1 MLLRERK
8 HGLIFKL
15 EPLHAVSLNNV
26 LVPSLAIESAGKK
39 SGETGLG
46 FRVCLMRISGTISFL
61 SLSDFPFFFML
72 AHLCCCFEH
81 CQI

>member
-1 MLLRERK
+1 MGWFSNLK
-8 HGLIFKL
+8 
-15 EPLHAVSLNNV
+15 PLHAISLCNV
-26 LVPSLAIESAGKK
+26 LVPYLAIESAGKK
-39 SGETGLG
+39 SGETVLG
-46 FRVCLMRISGTISFL
+46 FRVCLMKISRTISFL

>member
-1 MLLRERK
+1 MK
-8 HGLIFKL
+8 
-15 EPLHAVSLNNV
+15 
-26 LVPSLAIESAGKK
+26 
-39 SGETGLG
+39 
-46 FRVCLMRISGTISFL
+46 ISRTISFL